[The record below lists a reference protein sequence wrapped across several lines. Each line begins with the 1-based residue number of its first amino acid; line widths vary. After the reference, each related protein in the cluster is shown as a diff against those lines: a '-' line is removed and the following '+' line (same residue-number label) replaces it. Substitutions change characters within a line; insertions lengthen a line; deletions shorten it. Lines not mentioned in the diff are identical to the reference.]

1 MYIYLYKLFRT
12 YHIYTPHYILT
23 HYISMQYYTIHISML
38 QLQGTAHLSPG
49 VFFPEEVP
57 EQGYWE
63 GVLGR
68 ISRSAMEYIIDVL

>member
-1 MYIYLYKLFRT
+1 
-12 YHIYTPHYILT
+12 
-23 HYISMQYYTIHISML
+23 ML